1 MQNNAVGKILFTR
14 EQIEQR
20 AHEIGQQISRDYEGE
35 EIYLVGTLRGAVMW
49 MADMMTNIIND
60 TEIDFIVASRYGS
73 GRSPSGVVKIK

>member
-49 MADMMTNIIND
+49 MAAD
-60 TEIDFIVASRYGS
+60 TEKQKRKQSRTLQNQ
-73 GRSPSGVVKIK
+73 V

>member
-49 MADMMTNIIND
+49 MADMMKNIIND
-60 TEIDFIVASRYGS
+60 TEIDFIVASSYGA
-73 GRSPSGVVKIK
+73 PQVL

>member
-49 MADMMTNIIND
+49 MADMMKT
-60 TEIDFIVASRYGS
+60 S
-73 GRSPSGVVKIK
+73 